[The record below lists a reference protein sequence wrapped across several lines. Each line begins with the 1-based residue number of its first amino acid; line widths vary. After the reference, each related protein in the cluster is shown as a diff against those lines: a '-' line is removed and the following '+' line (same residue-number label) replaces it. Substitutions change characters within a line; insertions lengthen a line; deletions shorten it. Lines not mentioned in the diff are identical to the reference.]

1 MVVVKGGREVMLMI
15 PQVLGLLLP
24 SPLLRPPP
32 NPPLLNSSSKYKP
45 NREIGIDL
53 TGEGRLPP
61 PPLYRRTR
69 SSMFCFSGYLTYNFR
84 CVFYLCLPSTIGVIS
99 RLACHPLL
107 A

>member
-61 PPLYRRTR
+61 PPYIDELARR
-69 SSMFCFSGYLTYNFR
+69 CFAFLATLLTTFVAFSTFVYL
-84 CVFYLCLPSTIGVIS
+84 V
-99 RLACHPLL
+99 RLG
-107 A
+107 